1 MAYEKSHIQYWLRK
15 QVGED
20 GFCHHIELRMVFA
33 GPSEDSP
40 ALEQAIW
47 RWDVRAGDVQA
58 EALWLDITT
67 RARAEVRAH
76 LDDHYCLAALDVGG
90 QVVAR
95 LTLSGLKEVA

>member
-20 GFCHHIELRMVFA
+20 GFCHHIELRRVFA

-40 ALEQAIW
+40 ALEQSVG
-47 RWDVRAGDVQA
+47 RWDVRGDGVHA
-58 EALWLDITT
+58 EALWLDIAT
-67 RARAEVRAH
+67 RVRAEVHAH
-76 LDDHYCLAALDVGG
+76 LDDHYCLAALDVAGN
-90 QVVAR
+90 VVAR